1 MKNIYQKHGID
12 AGDLVRVRI
21 DDRYP
26 DSGLIGLVQW
36 VSQQSPPICGVMI
49 EGKVALYDY
58 RQLEVVSE
66 SR

>member
-12 AGDLVRVRI
+12 AGDLVKVRI

-26 DSGLIGLVQW
+26 DSGQVGLVQW
-36 VSQQSPPICGVMI
+36 VSEQYPPTCGVI
-49 EGKVALYDY
+49 IAGRIALYDH